1 MPSRKR
7 SPSFAEESKEA
18 ETPAQRLLAA
28 LLWQHFQRTGQS
40 ALHTAIA
47 KGDLALAATLLERC
61 QTWKKEILITPD
73 SESLYTPL
81 QEAIYQ
87 RQLNFILLLLRT
99 PTKIRRPMAL
109 LQNDET
115 NDMGYMT
122 MAVDAEG
129 HRPASLLKQLQ
140 RTELRAC
147 RRQLLYEPRIVGST
161 VLGGRRFRSSSF
173 DSLQAEQDELH
184 DLGQHLDALHTHD
197 DEKEGLV
204 ARYGCEVLTFGRA
217 HHCAL
222 GTDSSVDGRPQRV
235 QYFAQDCVEHH
246 GGAVGVSG
254 APHHTVVVTASGHL
268 YAFGLGKGGRLGTG
282 DEAPCSVPTRVMGA
296 LSQRHVIA
304 AAAAD
309 NHTVAVC
316 RDGSVFAWGSN
327 RFGQIGYVGDSSPR
341 CSPRRVDDLKGIVC
355 VSVAAGEKHSVAL
368 SQRGEVYVWGDNT
381 NGQLGISRRNGTH
394 RVQRVDALWNSKKI
408 AISIA
413 ASSHATLVLTKPT
426 GTNLPVNTVFSWGHG
441 SHVPSKVHFEQCN
454 ESRAKIVQ
462 PVAIACAR
470 YHNVVITADGL
481 VYTWGLHADP
491 LGKRSNSHTIQPSL
505 VTGMLPRNGGGV
517 AVAVSASE
525 NHTAIV
531 TDTGDLF
538 TWGATYGKNILGHEG
553 VNWQPDPKRV
563 PGVCRAVAV
572 AAAKEHTILLM
583 GASFPTIKSVPTLG
597 SLGSLAAKRLAE
609 HVDLFNVLP
618 VLIVAGRIQDDYLRE
633 YCLKFIHQNLDGVL
647 NVCQKR
653 VADQYLTEELQC
665 AAIELCDDGSFHP
678 LLLSALS
685 GFYVKGTRSVRRDSF
700 SATDEWVVFSEKMLN
715 TDPYAA
721 RIVAKYEVTKQTKA
735 IRPREEL
742 QKVKE
747 ECSSASE
754 RCLELVSNMDLS
766 TKWQAEVTMNS
777 LSREARL
784 IKKRLGQIAK
794 LEMKIDSSLTE
805 EEREKVSRKLQ
816 LKSDLLAVEPA
827 METVRITLERMII
840 EQQREDKVKVEKQC
854 EEVAETIQSEAPM
867 KTASSYRC
875 EVCQINCSDVVNYEL
890 HLNGRKHRNKIAQKA
905 EDEQRETAE
914 AVMKQSLIQ
923 KIRDPTTKEPIIE
936 PPRRGSPDSWNSK
949 KPNSLPKFNL
959 PPPPHAVPNTIT
971 PLNSQLRPSATS
983 PPKSSPSL
991 RDIMAEEQKIAAK
1004 KALTAARMKT
1014 PEKLPDFQPPWA
1026 SAHVVQVQPPRMIV
1040 AASTSSPYSL
1050 GDFMTPAKPTQTTKP
1065 ATWVSPNPMSAK
1077 SDACVSFRDIQQ
1089 QEEAL
1094 KANAVQT
1101 VGSAGKWFVQHR
1113 DRAGSF
1119 REIEEAEAREKEHR
1133 QLVEEQL
1140 EIERQIKEEQ
1150 LRLQKKK
1157 QVDGRRRGK
1166 GASKS
1171 KKGNQ
1176 KQK

>member
-1 MPSRKR
+1 
-7 SPSFAEESKEA
+7 
-18 ETPAQRLLAA
+18 
-28 LLWQHFQRTGQS
+28 
-40 ALHTAIA
+40 
-47 KGDLALAATLLERC
+47 
-61 QTWKKEILITPD
+61 
-73 SESLYTPL
+73 
-81 QEAIYQ
+81 
-87 RQLNFILLLLRT
+87 
-99 PTKIRRPMAL
+99 MAL

-115 NDMGYMT
+115 NDLQFLT
-122 MAVDAEG
+122 MVVDAEG
-129 HRPASLLKQLQ
+129 HTPTTLLKQLQ
-140 RTELRAC
+140 RTELQAC
-147 RRQLLYEPRIVGST
+147 RQQLFYEPRIVGST
-161 VLGGRRFRSSSF
+161 VLGGRQFRSSSF

-184 DLGQHLDALHTHD
+184 ELGQHLDALRTHD
-197 DEKEGLV
+197 DEDEKEEP
-204 ARYGCEVLTFGRA
+204 RYGCEVLTFGRA

-235 QYFAQDCVEHH
+235 QYFAQDCNQHH

-254 APHHTVVVTASGHL
+254 APHHTVVVTESGHL

-282 DEAPCSVPTRVMGA
+282 NEAPCSVPTRVMGA

-327 RFGQIGYVGDSSPR
+327 RFGQIGCGGDSSPR

-394 RVQRVDALWNSKKI
+394 RVQRVEALWNSKKI

-441 SHVPSKVHFEQCN
+441 SHVPSKVHFEQCD
-454 ESRAKIVQ
+454 ESRAKMVQ

-491 LGKRSNSHTIQPSL
+491 LGKRSNPHTTQPSL
-505 VTGMLPRNGGGV
+505 VIGMLPRNGGGV

-531 TDTGDLF
+531 TDTGDLY
-538 TWGATYGKNILGHEG
+538 TWGATFGKNILGHEG

-583 GASFPTIKSVPTLG
+583 GTSFPAIKPVPCLG
-597 SLGSLAAKRLAE
+597 SLENLAAKRLAE

-618 VLIVAGRIQDDYLRE
+618 VLIVAGRIQDEYLRE
-633 YCLKFIHQNLDGVL
+633 YCLKFVHRNLDGVL

-665 AAIELCDDGSFHP
+665 SAIELSDEESFHP
-678 LLLSALS
+678 LLLSAITGS
-685 GFYVKGTRSVRRDSF
+685 CIKGTRSVRHNSL
-700 SATDEWVVFSEKMLN
+700 SATNEWLGFCEKMLN
-715 TDPYAA
+715 TNPYAS
-721 RIVAKYEVTKQTKA
+721 RIVAKYEATKDTKGSV
-735 IRPREEL
+735 PRAEL
-742 QKVKE
+742 EKVKE

-754 RCLELVSNMDLS
+754 RCLELVNNMDLS
-766 TKWQAEVTMNS
+766 SKSQAEVTMNS

-784 IKKRLGQIAK
+784 IKKRLGQITK
-794 LEMKIDSSLTE
+794 LEMKVNSLTE
-805 EEREKVSRKLQ
+805 EEREKISRKLQ
-816 LKSDLLAVEPA
+816 LESDLRAVEPA

-840 EQQREDKVKVEKQC
+840 AQQREEEAQVVKEC
-854 EEVAETIQSEAPM
+854 EEVAENIQADAPV
-867 KTASSYRC
+867 KTSTNYRC
-875 EVCQINCSDVVNYEL
+875 EICQINCSDVMNYEL
-890 HLNGRKHRNKIAQKA
+890 HLNGRKHRNKVAQKV

-914 AVMKQSLIQ
+914 AVMKHSLIQ
-923 KIRDPTTKEPIIE
+923 KIRGPVTTELTDESSPQRV
-936 PPRRGSPDSWNSK
+936 PPDSWNSK
-949 KPNSLPKFNL
+949 KPNSLPKFKL
-959 PPPPHAVPNTIT
+959 PPPPHPVPNSIT
-971 PLNSQLRPSATS
+971 PSNLQLGPSTT
-983 PPKSSPSL
+983 KPSL
-991 RDIMAEEQKIAAK
+991 SLREIMAEEQKLAARNAPLAAK
-1004 KALTAARMKT
+1004 IKT
-1014 PEKLPDFQPPWA
+1014 PKKLPDFQPPWA
-1026 SAHVVQVQPPRMIV
+1026 SAPVVQVQPPRMIA
-1040 AASTSSPYSL
+1040 AASSSSPYSL
-1050 GDFMTPAKPTQTTKP
+1050 GDFMTPTKPTQTTKL
-1065 ATWVSPNPMSAK
+1065 ATWVSPKTSVVK
-1077 SDACVSFRDIQQ
+1077 SHTSVSFREIQQ
-1089 QEEAL
+1089 QEENL

-1101 VGSAGKWFVQHR
+1101 FGPAGKWYVQHR

-1150 LRLQKKK
+1150 LRSQKKK
-1157 QVDGRRRGK
+1157 KQTDGKIRTK

-1171 KKGNQ
+1171 MRKNQNQ
-1176 KQK
+1176 K

>member
-7 SPSFAEESKEA
+7 SPSFVEESKEE

-47 KGDLALAATLLERC
+47 TGDLALAAALLERC
-61 QTWKKEILITPD
+61 PTKEILMTPD
-73 SESLYTPL
+73 AESLYTPL
-81 QEAIYQ
+81 HEAIYQ
-87 RQLNFILLLLRT
+87 RQLSFVLLLLRT
-99 PTKIRRPMAL
+99 PSKLRRPMAL

-115 NDMGYMT
+115 NDLQFMT

-129 HRPASLLKQLQ
+129 LTPACLLKQLQ
-140 RTELRAC
+140 RTELQAC
-147 RRQLLYEPRIVGST
+147 RQQLLYEPRIVGSS
-161 VLGGRRFRSSSF
+161 VLGGRQFRSSSF

-184 DLGQHLDALHTHD
+184 ELGQHLDALRTHD
-197 DEKEGLV
+197 EEEDEPM

-254 APHHTVVVTASGHL
+254 APHHTVVVTASGQL

-316 RDGSVFAWGSN
+316 RDGSVFAWGSS
-327 RFGQIGYVGDSSPR
+327 RFGQIGSGGDSSPR

-394 RVQRVDALWNSKKI
+394 RVQRVEALWNSKKI

-454 ESRAKIVQ
+454 ESRAKMVQ

-491 LGKRSNSHTIQPSL
+491 LGKRSNSHTTQPSL

-531 TDTGDLF
+531 TDTGELF

-563 PGVCRAVAV
+563 PGVCRVFAV

-583 GASFPTIKSVPTLG
+583 GASFPTIKPVPTLG
-597 SLGSLAAKRLAE
+597 SLGSVAARRLAE

-618 VLIVAGRIQDDYLRE
+618 VLIVANRIQDEYLRD
-633 YCLKFIHQNLDGVL
+633 YCLKFIHRNLDGVL

-653 VADQYLTEELQC
+653 VADQYLTEELHG
-665 AAIELCDDGSFHP
+665 ASIEFCDEGSFHP
-678 LLLSALS
+678 LLLSTLV
-685 GFYVKGTRSVRRDSF
+685 GFQVKETRSVRQDLLSQ
-700 SATDEWVVFSEKMLN
+700 TDEWLDYCNKLLSTN
-715 TDPYAA
+715 PYAA
-721 RIVAKYEVTKQTKA
+721 RIVAKYEVTKQTKGILQRA
-735 IRPREEL
+735 QLQMVNEER
-742 QKVKE
+742 
-747 ECSSASE
+747 SSASE
-754 RCLELVSNMDLS
+754 RCLELVNKMDLS
-766 TKWQAEVTMNS
+766 TKSQAEVTMSS

-794 LEMKIDSSLTE
+794 LEMKNSSLTE

-816 LKSDLLAVEPA
+816 LESDLLAVEPA
-827 METVRITLERMII
+827 METVRLTLERMII
-840 EQQREDKVKVEKQC
+840 EQQREEAAKVEKQC
-854 EEVAETIQSEAPM
+854 EEVVATIQLEAPV
-867 KTASSYRC
+867 KSATSYRC
-875 EVCQINCSDVVNYEL
+875 EICQINCSDVINYEL
-890 HLNGRKHRNKIAQKA
+890 HLNGRKHRNKVAQKA

-923 KIRDPTTKEPIIE
+923 KVRDPIINQPVIE
-936 PPRRGSPDSWNSK
+936 PPRRGPPDSWNSK
-949 KPNSLPKFNL
+949 KSNSLPKFNL
-959 PPPPHAVPNTIT
+959 PPPPHAVLNTIT
-971 PLNSQLRPSATS
+971 PLNSQLGPSATS
-983 PPKSSPSL
+983 PSKSSPSL

-1004 KALTAARMKT
+1004 KAPPAARMK
-1014 PEKLPDFQPPWA
+1014 PPKKLPDFQPPWA
-1026 SAHVVQVQPPRMIV
+1026 SAPVVQVQPPRMIA

-1050 GDFMTPAKPTQTTKP
+1050 GDFLTPTKPTQTTKP
-1065 ATWVSPNPMSAK
+1065 STWVSPNPMSVK
-1077 SDACVSFRDIQQ
+1077 SDACVRFRDIQQ

-1101 VGSAGKWFVQHR
+1101 FGSAGKWFVQHR

-1140 EIERQIKEEQ
+1140 EIERQIKDEQ

-1166 GASKS
+1166 EASKS
-1171 KKGNQ
+1171 TKGNQ
-1176 KQK
+1176 KQKK